1 MLRRRLN
8 ALSAIAVAGALVSG
22 CASGDTDG
30 SSADTAV
37 PVTTPVDA
45 DTAAR
50 CDEDA
55 DALRAAIAAFEA
67 AEGTPPES
75 DAALVSTGHL
85 DAESDLFEVV
95 DGRIEAS
102 NNACKG
108 SVPVTAPSGS
118 APLTAPAT
126 ELGQIVTDDELL
138 TAADVFATMSADDV
152 AAFGGEACALELAD
166 VFAAAERFIAREGSE
181 PTSLDE
187 LAGDLEQPVRLW
199 VLDAAGLR
207 LVPAEGS
214 PCPDVFDESTTA
226 G

>member
-8 ALSAIAVAGALVSG
+8 ALAAIVAAGAFVTA
-22 CASGDTDG
+22 CASGDTDESG
-30 SSADTAV
+30 ADTAA
-37 PVTTPVDA
+37 PVITPVDA

-50 CDEDA
+50 CDDEA
-55 DALRAAIAAFEA
+55 DALRAAITAFEA
-67 AEGTPPES
+67 AEGTTPES
-75 DAALVSTGHL
+75 DAALVATGYL

-95 DGRIEAS
+95 DGRIEATA
-102 NNACKG
+102 NACKG

-126 ELGQIVTDDELL
+126 ELGQIITDDELL

-152 AAFGGEACALELAD
+152 AAFGGEACARELAD

-181 PTSLDE
+181 PTSLDD
-187 LAGDLEQPVRLW
+187 LADDLEQPVRLW

-207 LVPAEGS
+207 LVPADGS
-214 PCPDVFDESTTA
+214 PCPDVFNESATA